1 MKSKNLTY
9 TLAVVAAVWSI
20 LVFILFDF
28 LALLAVIITLAAVWA
43 GYAIFGGRSADDKLL
58 QQQQKQIAQ
67 LQSKIQALNAEL
79 KGELA
84 GRAALEA
91 KIGQI
96 EQQCTLE
103 NRFRRTLVS
112 YQRLDDMLR
121 YLEAND
127 SASNFCSNARMAI
140 DEVFCAYGYN
150 FVDYSEQNKNLYECE
165 YQSIASQKVV
175 LRAIVRSDGELA
187 VKGKVF
193 LPIE

>member
-91 KIGQI
+91 KI
-96 EQQCTLE
+96 
-103 NRFRRTLVS
+103 V
-112 YQRLDDMLR
+112 RLSSSVPLR
-121 YLEAND
+121 IGFAAL
-127 SASNFCSNARMAI
+127 
-140 DEVFCAYGYN
+140 
-150 FVDYSEQNKNLYECE
+150 L
-165 YQSIASQKVV
+165 
-175 LRAIVRSDGELA
+175 
-187 VKGKVF
+187 
-193 LPIE
+193 

>member
-67 LQSKIQALNAEL
+67 LQSKIQTLNAEL

-121 YLEAND
+121 YLETND
-127 SASNFCSNARMAI
+127 SASSFCSNARMVI

-150 FVDYSEQNKNLYECE
+150 FVDYSEQNKSLYECE

-175 LRAIVRSDGELA
+175 LRAIVRSAGELA